1 MKGDELKMQEITF
14 INLEKIRPNPFQPRE
29 TFDKEKIIELADSI
43 KENGLLQPL
52 LLRLSGETY
61 QIIAGERRW
70 RASQFAELKEVPCI
84 VIEADDIKTMELS
97 LIENWHR
104 MNLVSN
110 ESEKF
115 ITYLYEQGQKAGRY
129 ESLRDMQNKTGI
141 PESTLRGIV
150 SGHED
155 RVKLAVGDQVT
166 YTDINNTKPLEQ
178 NPKLRKEVLKLREK
192 GDIKSVEVRGF
203 SKAVK
208 DSSPP
213 VREAL
218 LQKSI
223 TVEEAEI
230 IENELT
236 DSREKERVLRYIESE
251 RSSDRVAF
259 HVEFIKKVDEHKE
272 IEAGYVET
280 ATGDIWICPICNQKY
295 RLIHIEPTQKHRFEE
310 VEE

>member
-1 MKGDELKMQEITF
+1 MQEITF
-14 INLEKIRPNPFQPRE
+14 IALEKIRPNPFQPRE
-29 TFDKEKIIELADSI
+29 TFDKAKIIELSESI

-52 LLRLSGETY
+52 IVRLSGETY

-70 RASQFAELKEVPCI
+70 RASQYAELREVPCI
-84 VIEADDIKTMELS
+84 VIEADNIKTMELS

-110 ESEKF
+110 ESENF
-115 ITYLYEQGQKAGRY
+115 ITYLYEQGKKAGRY
-129 ESLRDMQNKTGI
+129 DSLRDMHKKTGI
-141 PESTLRGIV
+141 PWSTLRGIV
-150 SGHED
+150 AGHED
-155 RVKLAVGDQVT
+155 RVNLVVGDQVT
-166 YTDINNTKPLEQ
+166 YSDINNSKPLEQ
-178 NPKLRKEVLKLREK
+178 YPKLRKEVLKLREK
-192 GDIKSVEVRGF
+192 GDIKAVDIRDF
-203 SKAVK
+203 SKAIK

-230 IENELT
+230 IETELT

-251 RSSDRVAF
+251 RSSNRVAF
-259 HVEFIKKVDEHKE
+259 HVDFIRKIDEHKE
-272 IEAGYVET
+272 IEAGYIET
-280 ATGDIWICPICNQKY
+280 ATGDVWICPICNKKY